1 MSKFGVSVALSLFQ
15 DIGIKAVAKILGLAS
30 EFYLCPICKTTASWE
45 PTIHTGLVE
54 TFKVSAAKFP
64 QDGSLHPGSRGENRQ
79 TTSRVTLLF
88 PQPQDTKCQGEKGGT
103 QVEDFWSIGDFAGYH
118 FLHACSGKLN

>member
-1 MSKFGVSVALSLFQ
+1 MSVALSLFQ

-64 QDGSLHPGSRGENRQ
+64 QDGSLHPGSRGEN
-79 TTSRVTLLF
+79 TDYL
-88 PQPQDTKCQGEKGGT
+88 QGPPPLPT
-103 QVEDFWSIGDFAGYH
+103 A
-118 FLHACSGKLN
+118 SGHQMLG